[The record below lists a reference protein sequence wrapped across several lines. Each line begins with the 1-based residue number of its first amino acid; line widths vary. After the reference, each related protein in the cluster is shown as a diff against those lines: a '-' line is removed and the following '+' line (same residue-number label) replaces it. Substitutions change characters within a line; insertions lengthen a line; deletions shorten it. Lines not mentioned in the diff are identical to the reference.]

1 MVETIL
7 VAITSFAGTN
17 LDDLFLNTLFFSE
30 AQTAA
35 ERRNIVLG
43 KYLGTGSLIALSVLG
58 AFGLQL
64 LPPRLIGCLG
74 VVPVFLG
81 IRTIMSRNETAV
93 DEKQTAGRILHTAMI
108 TMANGADNL
117 GVTMPLFAGMAVRQ
131 ILLTVCLHLLLIV
144 EWCFLGKALA
154 DFPALKK
161 FLAKYQTLAVPVV
174 YIALGVYILLKNVL

>member
-7 VAITSFAGTN
+7 VAIASFVGTN

-30 AQTAA
+30 AQTAS

-58 AFGLQL
+58 AFGLQI

-81 IRTIMSRNETAV
+81 IRELVSRKETT
-93 DEKQTAGRILHTAMI
+93 DGEKQTAGRSLRTAMI
-108 TMANGADNL
+108 TMANGADYL
-117 GVTMPLFAGMAVRQ
+117 GVTIPLLAGMSVWQ
-131 ILLTVCLHLLLIV
+131 IVLTVCMHLLLIAV
-144 EWCFLGKALA
+144 WCFLGKKLA
-154 DFPALKK
+154 AFPVLKR
-161 FLAKYQTLAVPVV
+161 FLAQYQTIAVPVV
-174 YIALGVYILLKNVL
+174 YMALGMYILLKNFL